1 VEPPRDMTTTPN
13 RLLTLKDPPPLPSP
27 SRGEGEDIRANG
39 DSCSLA
45 SLAVA
50 TLTTADPTAKAAAA
64 RAMAVAWREGAL
76 QVGEATPPDR
86 PARPERPELRRPG
99 DMPKRRASGSR
110 EHRVA
115 LLHALAHIEL
125 NAIDLAC
132 DILARFPKA
141 EMPRGFHDDWVSV
154 ADEEAK
160 HFGLLADRLAALGAA
175 YGDLPAHDGL
185 WLAAE
190 ETAGDLLARLAIVP
204 LVLEARGLDVTPK
217 MIGDLKRAG
226 DEESA
231 AVLAVIYEEEIG
243 HVAIGRRWF
252 LFECERRGLDP
263 AQAWGELVRRHFKGS
278 LKPPFNDKARIAA
291 GLVPA
296 EYAAL
301 AERD

>member
-1 VEPPRDMTTTPN
+1 
-13 RLLTLKDPPPLPSP
+13 
-27 SRGEGEDIRANG
+27 
-39 DSCSLA
+39 
-45 SLAVA
+45 
-50 TLTTADPTAKAAAA
+50 
-64 RAMAVAWREGAL
+64 MAVAWREGPL
-76 QVGEATPPDR
+76 PVGVATPPDR
-86 PARPERPELRRPG
+86 PARPRRPELRRPG
-99 DMPKRRASGSR
+99 DMPKRRATGSP
-110 EHRVA
+110 EHRIA

-132 DILARFPKA
+132 DILVRFPQA
-141 EMPRGFHDDWVSV
+141 GMPRRFYEDWVSV

-160 HFGLLADRLAALGAA
+160 HFGLLSDRLTALGAA

-190 ETAGDLLARLAIVP
+190 ETASDLLARLAVVP

-231 AVLAVIYEEEIG
+231 AVLSVIYEEEIG

-252 LFECERRGLDP
+252 LFECERRALDP
-263 AQAWGELVRRHFKGS
+263 AQAWKDQVRTHFRGS
-278 LKPPFNDKARIAA
+278 LKPPFNDEARIAA

-301 AERD
+301 AERA